1 MLIKPRSKNQL
12 YDILHKSV
20 VSVCMG
26 ITVIGFGYL
35 SYRGYK
41 YFTEVKPTLKA
52 EQLRKIKESEDD
64 DIAEV
69 ITT

>member
-1 MLIKPRSKNQL
+1 MLMKPRAKNKL
-12 YDILHKSV
+12 YDILHQSV
-20 VSVCMG
+20 VTVCIG

-41 YFTEVKPTLKA
+41 YFTEIKPILKA

-64 DIAEV
+64 DPAKV